1 VRFDE
6 GAYGRTVEA
15 RVADREW
22 RRGSLVALVK
32 GSELWGVA
40 FEDGDWAEDARF
52 VHADI
57 NLEEHKDAKDA
68 MKFEESRKR
77 DETRGRELG
86 DGKRM
91 PGRRAARRSRR
102 PATWLG
108 TRGRIRGRGRTS
120 ARRVARRSRG
130 STLWM
135 CTYGHI

>member
-1 VRFDE
+1 MTGRRRTSVQLGDREVVRFDE

-68 MKFEESRKR
+68 MKPYVCEACCKAFPRADTLDVHLR
-77 DETRGRELG
+77 AHLRGR
-86 DGKRM
+86 
-91 PGRRAARRSRR
+91 
-102 PATWLG
+102 
-108 TRGRIRGRGRTS
+108 
-120 ARRVARRSRG
+120 
-130 STLWM
+130 
-135 CTYGHI
+135 